1 MKIALKHS
9 VVPNLSVE
17 AAVML
22 GWVRAMWD
30 CWYKYLDVRSGT
42 SQPDSLG
49 DFVVTSAKDGTHMP
63 GSDHKQDEPADI
75 PGNAI
80 DIRTRHLFDVTTGA
94 HQPALIE
101 FAKYLQSRG
110 AKVVVHP
117 DWVPGTPH
125 LHVAL
130 GKESLFRRVD

>member
-22 GWVRAMWD
+22 GWIAAQWD
-30 CWYKYLDVRSGT
+30 NWILIADNGPYAIA
-42 SQPDSLG
+42 LG
-49 DFVVTSAKDGTHMP
+49 EFVVTSAKDGRHMA
-63 GSDHKQDEPADI
+63 GSDHKQDEPDGV
-75 PGNAI
+75 PGNAF
-80 DIRTRHLFDVTTGA
+80 DIRTRHLFDATTGA

-130 GKESLFRRVD
+130 GKESLFRRVE